1 VISVPSGHV
10 KSLIDHQKSG
20 LLFANQEAAWID
32 YLDKPPSSA
41 QLYAM
46 GRVAANV
53 VAAISWEDTAARYLA
68 LAESLLQGRAAP

>member
-1 VISVPSGHV
+1 
-10 KSLIDHQKSG
+10 
-20 LLFANQEAAWID
+20 
-32 YLDKPPSSA
+32 
-41 QLYAM
+41 M